1 MLDFLRLIHARD
13 VDLGS
18 DASLGSF
25 AGADAVISPDGTPL
39 V

>member
-18 DASLGSF
+18 GASLGSF